1 MQGIDG
7 LSPCITSTAEKWGLE
22 RRPWFHTGQ
31 LQRRWSA
38 DANVSSSSAWLCCN
52 GCKYSTQ
59 SDQALKRY
67 VCLNSSLSRSSLRMP
82 WHSIHNRF
90 TLILLAIHC
99 FPQKIKRINE
109 GNHSLWERSEHVKQ
123 NRELSLLIKSLWYS
137 CENPKYD
144 LLTPQIQK
152 NCLLPWFV
160 NSSNGQMP
168 SVCQRYMEIWRQHSS
183 ARGKLLFYQT
193 TSVSI
198 IDSKTNNTP
207 TETLLGWV

>member
-1 MQGIDG
+1 MDCHHA
-7 LSPCITSTAEKWGLE
+7 LCL
-22 RRPWFHTGQ
+22 
-31 LQRRWSA
+31 LQRNGSWSESLGSTLA
-38 DANVSSSSAWLCCN
+38 SYEGVDQLMLTSLYLLGCGVNWFN

-59 SDQALKRY
+59 KSDQALKLY
-67 VCLNSSLSRSSLRMP
+67 VCLNYSLSRNSLTAP
-82 WHSIHNRF
+82 WQSIHNRF

-99 FPQKIKRINE
+99 FPQKIKQIIE
-109 GNHSLWERSEHVKQ
+109 GNHSLKRSEHAKQ
-123 NRELSLLIKSLWYS
+123 NRELSPLIKSLRYS

-152 NCLLPWFV
+152 KSLFPLFV

-168 SVCQRYMEIWRQHSS
+168 SVYQRDMEIWRQHSS
-183 ARGKLLFYQT
+183 AGGKLLFYQT